1 MCSVVVVLSDF
12 IFHLSVIM
20 HPFTRFHVRRL
31 RVFCSASRHSDVN
44 AVRFRI
50 LTLSVTFATIGSA
63 TVMKGLDRRV
73 DDDLKDEWTNG

>member
-20 HPFTRFHVRRL
+20 HPFTSFHVRRL

-44 AVRFRI
+44 AVRFRL
-50 LTLSVTFATIGSA
+50 LTLSVTFATIESA
-63 TVMKGLDRRV
+63 MKGLDRRV